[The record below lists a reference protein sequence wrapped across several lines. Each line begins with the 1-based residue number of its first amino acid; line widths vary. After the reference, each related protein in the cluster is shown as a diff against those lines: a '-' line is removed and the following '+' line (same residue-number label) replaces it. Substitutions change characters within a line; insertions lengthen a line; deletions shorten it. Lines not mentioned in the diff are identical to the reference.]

1 MALPGPRAAA
11 RAVLK
16 LTLHPVNKAVRTE
29 PASVLLWGRESRF
42 LLWGWGTV
50 SCSGGG
56 GLSCSRGGG
65 LVSCS
70 GGDLMGATKL
80 AGGLGRESVCFLP
93 SVRF

>member
-29 PASVLLWGRESRF
+29 LASVLP
-42 LLWGWGTV
+42 WGWE
-50 SCSGGG
+50 SHFRSGGG
-56 GLSCSRGGG
+56 GTGVLLSGGGG

-70 GGDLMGATKL
+70 VGDLMGTTKL

>member
-50 SCSGGG
+50 SCS
-56 GLSCSRGGG
+56 RGGG